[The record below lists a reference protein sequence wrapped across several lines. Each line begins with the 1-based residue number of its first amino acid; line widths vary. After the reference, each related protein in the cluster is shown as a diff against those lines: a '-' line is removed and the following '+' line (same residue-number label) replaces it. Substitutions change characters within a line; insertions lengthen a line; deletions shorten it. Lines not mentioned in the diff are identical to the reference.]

1 VNVCIII
8 FSKKL
13 RDYLDDVVLESYGIS
28 KLWFY
33 IGQSHTKCGL
43 EKKKEIVSAI
53 SKSSKGL

>member
-1 VNVCIII
+1 VWVNVCIII

-43 EKKKEIVSAI
+43 EKKRDRECDF
-53 SKSSKGL
+53 